1 MRTLCV
7 YCGSSPGV
15 DAGYLAAADDLAT
28 AMTARNISL
37 VYGGAS
43 IGMMGRIADKVL
55 ENGGRVIGII
65 PRALA
70 DLEIAHQGLTE
81 LILVD
86 DMHER
91 KSRMAEASEGFVA
104 MPGGLGTL
112 EELFEVWTWSQLGIH
127 HKPVGILNAMG
138 FYDQLIGFLDW
149 QVTQGYV
156 KPAHR
161 DILQVDSEGVG
172 LVEKLREW
180 SPTVTSK
187 LPDGFKPGQSL

>member
-1 MRTLCV
+1 MRSLCV
-7 YCGSSPGV
+7 YCGSSPGAE
-15 DAGYLAAADDLAT
+15 AGYLAAADDLAL
-28 AMTARNISL
+28 AMTARNITL

-55 ENGGRVIGII
+55 QNGGRVIGVI

-70 DLEIAHQGLTE
+70 DLEIAHQGLSE
-81 LILVD
+81 LILVE

-91 KSRMAEASEGFVA
+91 KSKMAEAAEGFVA

-161 DILQVDSEGVG
+161 DILQVDRDGEG
-172 LVEKLREW
+172 LVNKLRAW
-180 SPTVTSK
+180 TPSVTSK
-187 LPDGFKPGQSL
+187 LPDGFKPS

>member
-1 MRTLCV
+1 MRSLCV
-7 YCGSSPGV
+7 YCGSSPGA
-15 DAGYLAAADDLAT
+15 DTGYLAAADDLAT

-55 ENGGRVIGII
+55 ENGGRVTGVI

-81 LILVD
+81 LILVE

-91 KSRMAEASEGFVA
+91 KSRMAEAAEGFVA

-127 HKPVGILNAMG
+127 NKPVGILNAMG

-149 QVTQGYV
+149 QVSQGYV

-161 DILQVDSEGVG
+161 DILQVDDGGVG
-172 LVEKLREW
+172 LVDRLREW
-180 SPTVTSK
+180 TPTTTSK
-187 LPDGFKPGQSL
+187 LPEGFKPV

>member
-7 YCGSSPGV
+7 YCGSSPGA
-15 DAGYLAAADDLAT
+15 DAGYLAAADDLAM

-81 LILVD
+81 LILVN

-91 KSRMAEASEGFVA
+91 KSKMAEAAEGFVA

-127 HKPVGILNAMG
+127 DKPVGILNAMS

-149 QVTQGYV
+149 QVKQGYV

-161 DILQVDSEGVG
+161 DILQIDNDGVG
-172 LVEKLREW
+172 LVDKLRAW
-180 SPTVTSK
+180 KPTVTSK
-187 LPDGFKPGQSL
+187 LPEGFKPA